1 METYRHYTVIKWLL
15 LETVFPLIFFD
26 SKKMKNLLMNR
37 SDIYEIIALLYNVFD
52 WKIISKCD
60 PLVAFE
66 IRWFFFYSFNRKLIE
81 MK

>member
-1 METYRHYTVIKWLL
+1 
-15 LETVFPLIFFD
+15 
-26 SKKMKNLLMNR
+26 MKNLLMNR

>member
-1 METYRHYTVIKWLL
+1 
-15 LETVFPLIFFD
+15 
-26 SKKMKNLLMNR
+26 MKNLLMNR

-66 IRWFFFYSFNRKLIE
+66 IRWFFFFIVLIAN
-81 MK
+81 

>member
-1 METYRHYTVIKWLL
+1 L

-66 IRWFFFYSFNRKLIE
+66 IRWFFFIVRFLGELGAKILVPRN
-81 MK
+81 